1 MKIKYKNLLVTA
13 AILISQQAYSA
24 TVTWNDVDYSA
35 GINDVFTL
43 DVVGKNFTGNV
54 DGGGVNILYDSTVL
68 NVLSVSVDDYYWDFL
83 NYDGTIDNTAGSVS
97 SIIVNAFSSNTGDF
111 TVASVEF
118 QAVGAGVTDLAL
130 NDFYFNPWAGGG
142 EPISTSYINGSVTVS
157 NVPVPAAAWLFG
169 SSLLALT
176 GFTRKRS

>member
-1 MKIKYKNLLVTA
+1 MKIEYKNLLA
-13 AILISQQAYSA
+13 FASILMSQQAYSA
-24 TVTWNDVDYSA
+24 TVTWSDVDYSA

-54 DGGGVNILYDSTVL
+54 D
-68 NVLSVSVDDYYWDFL
+68 
-83 NYDGTIDNTAGSVS
+83 
-97 SIIVNAFSSNTGDF
+97 
-111 TVASVEF
+111 
-118 QAVGAGVTDLAL
+118 
-130 NDFYFNPWAGGG
+130 GGG

-176 GFTRKRS
+176 GLARKRS